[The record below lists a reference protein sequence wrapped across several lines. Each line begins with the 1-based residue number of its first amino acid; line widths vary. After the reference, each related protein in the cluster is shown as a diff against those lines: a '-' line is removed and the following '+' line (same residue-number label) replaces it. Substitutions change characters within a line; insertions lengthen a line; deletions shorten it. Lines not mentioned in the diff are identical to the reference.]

1 MQYTEQDIG
10 TIDRIIDDYGGAK
23 DALVQILLE
32 AQSEYC
38 WLSRPV
44 LTRLSYRLGIP
55 INYIYNVTTFY
66 KHFSLLPKG
75 RHSISV
81 CLGTACHVRGAT
93 RLLDRVT
100 DSLGIQPGQTTPDEK
115 FTLNTVNCLG
125 CCALGPAMVVDET
138 YYSKPSTKEL
148 EQIFTT
154 CE

>member
-1 MQYTEQDIG
+1 MQYTEQDLNI
-10 TIDRIIDDYGGAK
+10 IDRIIDDHDGVR
-23 DALVQILLE
+23 DALIQILLE
-32 AQSEYC
+32 AQSEYR
-38 WLSRPV
+38 WLSRSV
-44 LTRLSYRLGIP
+44 LTRLSYKLGIP
-55 INYIYNVTTFY
+55 LNYIYNVTTFY

-100 DSLGIQPGQTTPDEK
+100 DCLGVGPGQTTPDEK

-138 YYSKPSTKEL
+138 YYSKPSTKEI
-148 EQIFTT
+148 EQITAG